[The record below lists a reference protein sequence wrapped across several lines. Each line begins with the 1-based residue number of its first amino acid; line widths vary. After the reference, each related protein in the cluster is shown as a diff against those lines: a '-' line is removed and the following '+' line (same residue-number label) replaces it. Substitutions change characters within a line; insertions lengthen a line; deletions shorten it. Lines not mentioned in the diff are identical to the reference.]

1 MEHMGHMENEKQIA
15 VPYVIYRDV
24 ASQDRWIIRRLIT
37 GLVVALV
44 VAVIALFVSN
54 MAWLWYFNQ
63 YDYVTDG
70 DITTVD
76 SEGGG
81 IANYT
86 GGDGGVV
93 YGESDR
99 EADY

>member
-1 MEHMGHMENEKQIA
+1 MEHMEKERHMV
-15 VPYVIYRDV
+15 VPYIVYRDA
-24 ASQDRWIIRRLIT
+24 ASQDRWIIRRLTT
-37 GLVVALV
+37 GLIIALV
-44 VAVIALFVSN
+44 VAVLALFISN

-76 SEGGG
+76 SEGDG

-86 GGDGGVV
+86 GGNGGVV
-93 YGESDR
+93 YGEGDR